1 MPGSGPGSWNKVA
14 PMALERRMEMQ
25 DDQAARGTGLGA
37 RSQGPGEKVG
47 EKTKAGFCSSC
58 LRAWG
63 VLVPESGADGGY

>member
-1 MPGSGPGSWNKVA
+1 
-14 PMALERRMEMQ
+14 MALERRMEMQ

-37 RSQGPGEKVG
+37 RSQGPGEKT
-47 EKTKAGFCSSC
+47 KTGFCSSC